1 MLFFSKKRNPIGS
14 DFFVEFI
21 SGSQLVICVNL
32 RLFEKHIA
40 IGFLRE
46 NDGDIFII
54 EPKHI
59 GKIRARATGFE
70 PAISCVT
77 GRHFNQ
83 AKLRPRFT

>member
-1 MLFFSKKRNPIGS
+1 M
-14 DFFVEFI
+14 EFI

-70 PAISCVT
+70 PVIYPVT
-77 GRHFNQ
+77 GDCVIQ
-83 AKLRPRFT
+83 ATLRPHHINLIFSF